1 MSFSTDDFAKALEQH
16 DYQFQ
21 RSQVVRG
28 KVVSYESDGIY
39 IDIGGK
45 AAAFLPLEE
54 ASLGRIA
61 NLAEYLP
68 VDAEREFMIIREQD
82 ADGQVTLSLRQIQI
96 RQSWKQMA
104 ALQEESQ
111 SIQVRVSGVNRGGV
125 TVDVRGIRGF
135 IPRSHLVDRE
145 NLEALVGKALTVSP
159 IEVDPERKKLVLSQR
174 LATQAASLGQ
184 LEIGQLVAGKI
195 VSIKPFGLF
204 VEFSGATGLLHI
216 NQISKNY
223 VSSLET
229 LFSHGQPLKAV
240 ILDVDDIRK
249 RVSLSTKVLE
259 NFPGEMLENLSEVM
273 ATAESRAETARLAMT
288 AAKVPVSQPVATDE
302 LAAAELDGEQPETDG
317 ARAEDLGSE
326 EAAPA
331 KLLAKPLAKL
341 LDQPKSEPESEPKSE
356 PKSGLA

>member
-1 MSFSTDDFAKALEQH
+1 LSFSTDDFAKALEQH

-28 KVVSYESDGIY
+28 KVVSYESDGVY
-39 IDIGGK
+39 IDVGGK

-54 ASLGRIA
+54 ASLGRIT

-68 VDAEREFMIIREQD
+68 VGEEREFMIIREQD

-104 ALQEESQ
+104 ALQEDKQ
-111 SIQVRVSGVNRGGV
+111 SIQVRVSGINRGGV

-184 LEIGQLVAGKI
+184 LEIGQLVDGKI

-204 VEFSGATGLLHI
+204 VEFAGTTGLLHI

-229 LFSHGQPLKAV
+229 LFSHGQPIKALIV
-240 ILDVDDIRK
+240 DVDDIRK
-249 RVSLSTKVLE
+249 RVSLSTKLLE
-259 NFPGEMLENLSEVM
+259 NFPGEILETMAEVM
-273 ATAESRAETARLAMT
+273 ATAESRAEKARIAMSS
-288 AAKVPVSQPVATDE
+288 AAVPSAAPPVLSSDSQT
-302 LAAAELDGEQPETDG
+302 
-317 ARAEDLGSE
+317 
-326 EAAPA
+326 EAAPNSVA
-331 KLLAKPLAKL
+331 ETAEEP
-341 LDQPKSEPESEPKSE
+341 SEP
-356 PKSGLA
+356 A